1 MIEFLVSQGWEITF
15 EELGGEYELGFR
27 GDPEARTLVIDVSG
41 SYLYFFSE
49 TLTDEEIAA
58 NIWLGVSE
66 AVAEEE
72 RNGPTVEE
80 RLLEMQLERERAF
93 AEAFRARYQESGG
106 GELWVE
112 AFEHGWSTN
121 DVTDLDDWGWVMPAS
136 GYRVDLTNRTI
147 WIDATDGG
155 WFEDER
161 RDPAEMADALWAALN
176 ERGPNGERTV
186 RAEMLRADTLQAGEY
201 PRVAGG
207 DAVGGFSSAMGMT
220 RDGYHHVREH
230 VILSAMGGPLAGG
243 AARAAGGAAELTADA
258 LRAVA
263 AERRAAALAGGVKQ
277 VLGGVDIV
285 RPAAMLAGSRSAPRR
300 CPPATPSPTPNGT

>member
-1 MIEFLVSQGWEITF
+1 MFGDPQVAAAFFAAHGQEGVDMIEFLVSQGWEITF

-58 NIWLGVSE
+58 NIWLGVAE

-72 RNGPTVEE
+72 RDGPTVEE
-80 RLLEMQLERERAF
+80 RVLEMQFERERAF
-93 AEAFRARYQESGG
+93 A
-106 GELWVE
+106 E

-136 GYRVDLTNRTI
+136 GYWVDLTNRTI

-186 RAEMLRADTLQAGEY
+186 RAEMLREDTLQAGEY

-207 DAVGGFSSAMGMT
+207 AAVGGFSSAMGMT
-220 RDGYHHVREH
+220 RDGYYHVREEL
-230 VILSAMGGPLAGG
+230 VFAAVGGPLASRAGRTVDAAIDG
-243 AARAAGGAAELTADA
+243 AQAARK
-258 LRAVA
+258 LRRF
-263 AERRAAALAGGVKQ
+263 EGSKPLDYRRIHGRGEY
-277 VLGGVDIV
+277 
-285 RPAAMLAGSRSAPRR
+285 S
-300 CPPATPSPTPNGT
+300 